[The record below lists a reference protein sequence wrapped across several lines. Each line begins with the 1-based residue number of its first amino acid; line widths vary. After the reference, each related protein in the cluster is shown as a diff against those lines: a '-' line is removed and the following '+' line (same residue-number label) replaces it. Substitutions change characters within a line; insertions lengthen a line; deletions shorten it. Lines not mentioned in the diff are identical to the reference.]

1 MATLTDCETTAAA
14 CAVIEWTFKKGV
26 GLRPLFDAGHRIAT
40 SDSPSDEVAELLQDR
55 AVRVRLTEWATL
67 AASRWPAAW
76 TIATGFCRA
85 WMMKQSQ
92 LLLSFDPADM
102 AAYSLEASRPPDP
115 GCTVEQTD
123 LLAVGRVVRSMND
136 ANSDISTGT
145 VAALR

>member
-14 CAVIEWTFKKGV
+14 CAVIEWTFEKGV

-40 SDSPSDEVAELLQDR
+40 SDSPPDEVAELLQDR
-55 AVRVRLTEWATL
+55 SVRIRLTEWATL
-67 AASRWPAAW
+67 AASRWPGAW

-92 LLLSFDPADM
+92 LLLSFDAADM
-102 AAYSLEASRPPDP
+102 AAYSLDARHPPNP

-123 LLAVGRVVRSMND
+123 LLAVGRVVRNRHD
-136 ANSDISTGT
+136 ANAELKTGT